1 MKPITKEWL
10 DRAEEDL
17 DVAGEIISKEHLTNM
32 VAFHSQQAVE
42 KTFKSI
48 IEESEIEILEKAVE

>member
-48 IEESEIEILEKAVE
+48 IEESEIEILEKTVE